1 MYNENFI
8 GKFIVCGILTIGS
21 YTLGKIVGYREGF
34 KTGSDTGK
42 KFYELSYALCSVN
55 NDIMK
60 EIEKRTNED

>member
-42 KFYELSYALCSVN
+42 KFYELGNALCAMN
-55 NDIMK
+55 NDILK
-60 EIEKRTNED
+60 ELESRANND